1 MEIALAII
9 LGLLFA
15 CALAG
20 IVAMTA
26 LGPGGET
33 TLRVPHPLS
42 QRKPVPPHG
51 RARSAEPRPRD
62 RAA

>member
-15 CALAG
+15 CAFAG

-33 TLRVPHPLS
+33 TLRVPRPLS
-42 QRKPVPPHG
+42 RRDAVPPHG
-51 RARSAEPRPRD
+51 RAHPAEPRPRD